1 MFCVKADVSAV
12 TLESLKLED
21 LLEFFTSV
29 QNMKRGVVQ
38 CVKGFMRYLRE
49 NNIIE
54 QDLCLDCIKPYKYRE
69 EKIPSYHSMVVSV
82 SVKVIWSSVHTF
94 EG

>member
-1 MFCVKADVSAV
+1 MLCVKADVSAV

-21 LLEFFTSV
+21 LL
-29 QNMKRGVVQ
+29 
-38 CVKGFMRYLRE
+38 
-49 NNIIE
+49 

-69 EKIPSYHSMVVSV
+69 EKIPSYYSMVVSV